1 MEIDVFYDIVC
12 PWCYIG
18 KRRLSQALALRPD
31 LCPTV
36 HWRAFLLNPTM
47 PAEGI
52 ERDIYLIRKFGS
64 ESRVRR
70 IQGTLMEAG
79 QSVEIPFAFNRIRR
93 TPSSVNA
100 QRLAFLAERHGG
112 SDTMVE
118 SLFRAFFLEG
128 RDIGDSEVLAD
139 IGEESGLNR
148 AEVTRYLA
156 GPEDVA
162 RVSEENERAHRLGIN
177 GVPSYVFNRRFVI
190 SGAQD
195 SQVLARMIDAAVAVG
210 TAA

>member
-18 KRRLSQALALRPD
+18 KRRLSQALARRPD
-31 LCPTV
+31 LRPTV
-36 HWRAFLLNPTM
+36 HWRAFLLNPNM

-70 IQGTLMEAG
+70 IQGTLVEAG
-79 QSVEIPFAFNRIRR
+79 QSVEIPFDFNRIRR
-93 TPSSVNA
+93 TPSSINA
-100 QRLAFLAERHGG
+100 HRFAFFAERHGACEAA
-112 SDTMVE
+112 VE
-118 SLFRAFFLEG
+118 RLFAAFFLEG
-128 RDIGDSEVLAD
+128 RDIGDNDILAD
-139 IGEESGLNR
+139 LGEEIGLDR
-148 AEVTRYLA
+148 ADLAGYLA
-156 GPEDVA
+156 GPGDMT

-195 SQVLARMIDAAVAVG
+195 PQVLARMIDAAVAVG
-210 TAA
+210 DAA